1 MTTLSFPKVR
11 LGQKTT
17 SKKKNIKGEH
27 AASVIESYNL
37 KKRVKRGELVI
48 DVGEDP
54 DNPKQNVTRLRRKWR
69 CDELC
74 NRGVITD
81 EQRFAAERYVIYCE
95 LACGFIGKSNIY
107 NSILNIRSSKG
118 SSFGPLSKS
127 QHEAYKRLFE
137 IWQELGKFHVD
148 VLNMITLGNMNN
160 IALSKKLGWHLNYT
174 SGLIMS
180 VFIRLEEIIKKKNKT
195 S

>member
-1 MTTLSFPKVR
+1 MTTLSLPKVR
-11 LGQKTT
+11 LGQKTI

-54 DNPKQNVTRLRRKWR
+54 DNPKQNVTRLRRKWA
-69 CDELC
+69 CDELW

-81 EQRFAAERYVIYCE
+81 EQRYAAERYVIYCE
-95 LACGFIGKSNIY
+95 LAAGSIGKSNIY
-107 NSILNIRSSKG
+107 NYILCIISGKSS
-118 SSFGPLSKS
+118 SEVVPTKS

-137 IWQELGKFHVD
+137 IWRELGKFHVD

-160 IALSKKLGWHLNYT
+160 IALSKKLEVSRFYI

-180 VFIRLEEIIKKKNKT
+180 VFIRLEEVSKNKNKK